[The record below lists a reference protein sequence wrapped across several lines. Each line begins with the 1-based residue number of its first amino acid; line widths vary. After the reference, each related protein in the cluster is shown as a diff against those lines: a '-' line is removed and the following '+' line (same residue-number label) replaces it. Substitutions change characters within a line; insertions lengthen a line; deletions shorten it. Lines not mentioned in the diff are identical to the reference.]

1 MSVHMESFRRDNY
14 NDLQYMLGGHNRRHA
29 HAIENSVNDSWH
41 SINPYLIEDVLLQ
54 TKESVESSCT
64 IMLSLH

>member
-1 MSVHMESFRRDNY
+1 MSFHMESFRQDNY

-29 HAIENSVNDSWH
+29 HAIGSSVNDSWR
-41 SINPYLIEDVLLQ
+41 SIGPYLIQDATLQ

-64 IMLSLH
+64 AMLSLH